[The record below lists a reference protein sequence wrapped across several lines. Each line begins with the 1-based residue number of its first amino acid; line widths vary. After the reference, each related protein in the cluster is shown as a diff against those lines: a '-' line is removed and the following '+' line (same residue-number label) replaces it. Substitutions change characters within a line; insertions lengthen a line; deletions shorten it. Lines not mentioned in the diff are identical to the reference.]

1 MITTLKN
8 FYIAAFDASDI
19 LEKTYN
25 RNISLGDFDDFIM
38 EIHKLTNVD
47 IERCQSLY
55 RESISWKDYFK
66 DQKAVINFYLD
77 KFVCVKDCYDYLSLS
92 ICNDKQVPIDALEKF
107 KIEARSVPDIIVELT
122 NKTKTVNSKIEKLK
136 LFNSYLDSYISYLS
150 DIQFRLASIVKGFG
164 IRYWNSIDQ
173 EDL

>member
-25 RNISLGDFDDFIM
+25 RSISLGDFDDFIM

-66 DQKAVINFYLD
+66 
-77 KFVCVKDCYDYLSLS
+77 
-92 ICNDKQVPIDALEKF
+92 E
-107 KIEARSVPDIIVELT
+107 
-122 NKTKTVNSKIEKLK
+122 
-136 LFNSYLDSYISYLS
+136 
-150 DIQFRLASIVKGFG
+150 GF
-164 IRYWNSIDQ
+164 S
-173 EDL
+173 